1 MKHNKSNKKDKPKK
15 KAKKK
20 ADGFVIK
27 PGTKKPKTVKF

>member
-15 KAKKK
+15 KAN
-20 ADGFVIK
+20 GFATK